1 MASSTRQA
9 IAAGKAAIKPL
20 LATADLNFAAELFV
34 IAEAIASSVQ
44 LRNILSDPSAEN
56 AAKQGALNA
65 VFGKTAGKS
74 AVEFVSS
81 LVALRWSTGRDLVS
95 GIEQLAVYAVAS
107 FAAAD
112 KSISTLET
120 ELFSVRQTIDSD
132 QELQFALS
140 SKTATDASKLA
151 LVETLIGKKV
161 SKATNLLVRNA
172 VVIARRERVSV
183 VLEQFGKQVSA
194 VATRLVA
201 TVTVAAP
208 LDAKQLDR
216 LGAAL
221 AKNYGQELQ
230 LNVELD
236 PTLIGGVRVQVAD
249 EIIDGSLS
257 SRLNEARLQL
267 A

>member
-9 IAAGKAAIKPL
+9 IAAGKESLKPL
-20 LATADLNFAAELFV
+20 LTSADLNFAADLFA

-56 AAKQGALNA
+56 AAKQGALTA
-65 VFGKTAGKS
+65 VFGKSASNS
-74 AVEFVSS
+74 AVEFVAS
-81 LVALRWSTGRDLVS
+81 LVALRWSNGRDLVS
-95 GIEQLAVYAVAS
+95 GIEQLAVHAVAAIS
-107 FAAAD
+107 AAD
-112 KSISTLET
+112 KSLTDLEAQ
-120 ELFSVRQTIDSD
+120 LFAVRQTIDSD

-140 SKTATDASKLA
+140 SKTATEASKLA
-151 LVETLIGKKV
+151 LIDSLVSKKV
-161 SKATNLLVRNA
+161 SPATALLVRNA
-172 VVIARRERVSV
+172 IVIARRERVSV

-194 VATRLVA
+194 FATRLVA

-221 AKNYGQELQ
+221 EKNYGQALQ

-249 EIIDGSLS
+249 QIIDGSLS

>member
-9 IAAGKAAIKPL
+9 IAAGKEALQPL
-20 LATADLNFAAELFV
+20 LAKADLNFAAELFA
-34 IAEAIASSVQ
+34 IAEAISSSVQ

-56 AAKQGALNA
+56 VAKQGALTA
-65 VFGKTAGKS
+65 VFGKTASKA
-74 AVEFVSS
+74 AVEFVAS

-95 GIEQLAVYAVAS
+95 GIEQLAVHTVAAIS
-107 FAAAD
+107 AAD
-112 KSISTLET
+112 KSIAELET
-120 ELFSVRQTIDSD
+120 QLFAVRQTIDGD

-140 SKTATDASKLA
+140 SKTASSASKIA
-151 LVETLIGKKV
+151 LVDSLLSKKV
-161 SKATNLLVRNA
+161 SAATALLVRNA

-183 VLEQFGKQVSA
+183 VLDQFGKQVSA
-194 VATRLVA
+194 FAARLVA

-208 LDAKQLDR
+208 LDTKQLDR

-221 AKNYGQELQ
+221 EKNYGQALQ
-230 LNVELD
+230 LNVEVD
-236 PTLIGGVRVQVAD
+236 PSLIGGVRVQVAD
-249 EIIDGSLS
+249 QIIDGSLS

>member
-9 IAAGKAAIKPL
+9 LAAGKVALKPL
-20 LATADLNFAAELFV
+20 LATADLNFAAELFA

-44 LRNILSDPSAEN
+44 LSNILSDPSAEN

-74 AVEFVSS
+74 AVEFVTS
-81 LVALRWSTGRDLVS
+81 LVALRWSTGRDLVA

-107 FAAAD
+107 IAAAD

-151 LVETLIGKKV
+151 LVDALIGKKV

-172 VVIARRERVSV
+172 VLIARRERVSV
-183 VLEQFGKQVSA
+183 VLEQFVKQVSA
-194 VATRLVA
+194 IATRLVA

>member
-9 IAAGKAAIKPL
+9 IAAGKAALQPL
-20 LATADLNFAAELFV
+20 LAKADLNFAAELFS

-208 LDAKQLDR
+208 LVAKQLDR

>member
-9 IAAGKAAIKPL
+9 IAAGKAALQPL
-20 LATADLNFAAELFV
+20 LAKADLNFAAELFS

-65 VFGKTAGKS
+65 VFGKTASKS
-74 AVEFVSS
+74 AVEFVTS
-81 LVALRWSTGRDLVS
+81 LVTLRWSTGRDLVA
-95 GIEQLAVYAVAS
+95 GIEQLAVYSVAS
-107 FAAAD
+107 IAAAE
-112 KSISTLET
+112 KSIATLEG
-120 ELFSVRQTIDSD
+120 ELFAVRQTIDSD

-140 SKTATDASKLA
+140 SKTATNASKLA
-151 LVETLIGKKV
+151 LINTLIGKKV
-161 SKATNLLVRNA
+161 SDAASLLVSNA
-172 VVIARRERVSV
+172 VLIARRERVSV

-194 VATRLVA
+194 YATRLVA

-208 LDAKQLDR
+208 LDAKQLER

-221 AKNYGQELQ
+221 EKNYGQALQ

>member
-9 IAAGKAAIKPL
+9 LAAGKVALKPL
-20 LATADLNFAAELFV
+20 LATADLNFAAELFA

-74 AVEFVSS
+74 AVEFVTS
-81 LVALRWSTGRDLVS
+81 LVALRWSTGRDLVA

-107 FAAAD
+107 IAAAD

-151 LVETLIGKKV
+151 LVDALIGKKV

-172 VVIARRERVSV
+172 VLIARRERVSV

>member
-9 IAAGKAAIKPL
+9 LAAGKMALKPL
-20 LATADLNFAAELFV
+20 LATADLNFAAELFA

-74 AVEFVSS
+74 AVEFVTS
-81 LVALRWSTGRDLVS
+81 LVALRWSTGRDLVA

-107 FAAAD
+107 IAAAD

-151 LVETLIGKKV
+151 LVDALIGKKV

-172 VVIARRERVSV
+172 VLIARRERVSV

>member
-1 MASSTRQA
+1 M
-9 IAAGKAAIKPL
+9 
-20 LATADLNFAAELFV
+20 
-34 IAEAIASSVQ
+34 
-44 LRNILSDPSAEN
+44 
-56 AAKQGALNA
+56 
-65 VFGKTAGKS
+65 
-74 AVEFVSS
+74 
-81 LVALRWSTGRDLVS
+81 
-95 GIEQLAVYAVAS
+95 
-107 FAAAD
+107 
-112 KSISTLET
+112 
-120 ELFSVRQTIDSD
+120 
-132 QELQFALS
+132 
-140 SKTATDASKLA
+140 
-151 LVETLIGKKV
+151 
-161 SKATNLLVRNA
+161 
-172 VVIARRERVSV
+172 IARRERVSV